1 MLFDKHYFVSFFIGI
16 EQLVFSRILALRK
29 AEKEEEKRARE
40 KIRQKLEE
48 DKVTA
53 PLPPPKILSNVFNI
67 FSFIFINGH
76 LIFHL
81 KKEEILKLIF
91 LLSGQRPSSSLSCK

>member
-16 EQLVFSRILALRK
+16 EQLIFSRILALWK

-53 PLPPPKILSNVFNI
+53 PLPTHPPP
-67 FSFIFINGH
+67 
-76 LIFHL
+76 HL
-81 KKEEILKLIF
+81 K
-91 LLSGQRPSSSLSCK
+91 